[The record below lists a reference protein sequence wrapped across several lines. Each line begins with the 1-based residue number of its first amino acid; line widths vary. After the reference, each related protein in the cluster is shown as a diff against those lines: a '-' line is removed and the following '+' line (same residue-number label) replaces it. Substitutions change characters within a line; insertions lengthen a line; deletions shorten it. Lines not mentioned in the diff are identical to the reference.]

1 MTILFDPAGSPA
13 NLQEMILSASSIS
26 GVDGL
31 MILACEANGFTP
43 ENIDAVLNL
52 APVPIFGGVFPALVY
67 GSDLIR
73 QGTLVAGLPK
83 VLETLFIPDLSNSA
97 VDYETFLDW
106 KIPGDES
113 ALTMMVFVD
122 GFARRIS
129 AFVESLFNNCGL
141 QMNYVGGGAGTLS
154 MSPTPCLFTNK
165 GMKADGAVLALLGLA
180 SGVGASHGDW
190 THLSGPYRVT
200 CSDRNVIHSLDW
212 MPALDVYREIVE
224 AHSGTTLDAGNLLCG
239 SFRTYP
245 FGISR
250 LESEHI
256 MRDPV
261 RACPDKSL
269 VCVGEVPQGA
279 FVSIL
284 SGDESSLIRAAG
296 NALDTALKMFPT
308 KSEAGLDIFFTCISR
323 VLFLGDRFSEEI
335 ESVRHGNGPL
345 VGACT
350 IGEIANC
357 GTEYLEFYNK
367 TVVVAVLEA
376 R

>member
-1 MTILFDPAGSPA
+1 MTILFDPVGSPA
-13 NLQEMILSASSIS
+13 NLQEMILRASSIS

-31 MILACEANGFTP
+31 MILACDANGFTP

-52 APVPIFGGVFPALVY
+52 APVPIFGGVFPALIH
-67 GSDLIR
+67 GKDLIR
-73 QGTLVAGLPK
+73 QGSLVAGLPK

-97 VDYETFLDW
+97 VDYEAFLDW

-122 GFARRIS
+122 GLARRIS
-129 AFVESLFNNCGL
+129 AFIESLFNNCGL
-141 QMNYVGGGAGTLS
+141 QMNYVGGGAGSLS
-154 MSPTPCLFTNK
+154 MTPTPCLFTNK

-180 SGVGASHGDW
+180 SGVGASHGGW

-200 CSDRNVIHSLDW
+200 SSDRNVIHSLDW
-212 MPALDVYREIVE
+212 MPAFDVYREIVE
-224 AHSGTTLDAGNLLCG
+224 AHSGITFDAGDLSG
-239 SFRTYP
+239 SFRLYP

-256 MRDPV
+256 VRDPV
-261 RACPDKSL
+261 RAGPDKSL
-269 VCVGEVPQGA
+269 ICVGEVPQGA

-296 NALDTALKMFPT
+296 NALDLALKAFPT
-308 KSEAGLDIFFTCISR
+308 KCVAGLNIFITSFSR
-323 VLFLGDRFSEEI
+323 VLFLGDRCSEEI
-335 ESVRHGNGPL
+335 ESVRHGNRPL

-357 GTEYLEFYNK
+357 GMEYLEFYNK
-367 TVVVAVLEA
+367 TAVVAVLET